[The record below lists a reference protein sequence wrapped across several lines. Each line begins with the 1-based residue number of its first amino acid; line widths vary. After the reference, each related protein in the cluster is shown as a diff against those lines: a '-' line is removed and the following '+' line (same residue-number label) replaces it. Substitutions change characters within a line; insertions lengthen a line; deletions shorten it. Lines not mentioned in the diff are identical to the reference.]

1 MRFARLSL
9 IAALLALTACTSTP
23 DDVSPPITT
32 PPAPPATP
40 SAPPPTSASVTNGLN
55 AYLEQRAH
63 VERVGFRL
71 RRAAASYCAE
81 QGRVRPDLG
90 IVVWS
95 LANFPNPDD
104 RTRLASTFHLTDAV
118 SVALAVDGGPAA
130 KAGLTTNSVI
140 TSVNGDEIG
149 AGKGAT
155 ERFITLSNLAAR
167 QGPVRVGLANGKT
180 AVLKP
185 ETICEFPTLLV
196 RSPEIN
202 AAADGRVF
210 AITTSLF
217 ELTRSDDE
225 LALILGH
232 ELAHNVLGHLKETQT
247 AQKSGGLLD
256 AFIRAT
262 IGSAVAQTVS
272 QPFTIEKEKEAD
284 YAGLYFMARAG
295 FNISAAETFWERLNK
310 TTRAQNVL
318 KTHPSGEERL
328 AALTKTVAEIRDKQ
342 KAKQPLEPDLKR
354 PQ

>member
-9 IAALLALTACTSTP
+9 LASALALAACTTSES
-23 DDVSPPITT
+23 V
-32 PPAPPATP
+32 APPVTTHA
-40 SAPPPTSASVTNGLN
+40 APPPTAASVTNGLEN
-55 AYLEQRAH
+55 YLDQRAH

-71 RRAAASYCAE
+71 RRAAAGYCAE
-81 QGRVRPDLG
+81 QNKTRPDLG
-90 IVVWS
+90 LVVWS
-95 LANFPNPDD
+95 LANFPNQDD
-104 RTRLASTFHLTDAV
+104 RARLASSFGLTDAV
-118 SVALAVDGGPAA
+118 SVALAVEGAPAA
-130 KAGLTTNSVI
+130 KAGLAKNAVI

-180 AVLKP
+180 IVLRP
-185 ETICEFPTLLV
+185 EPICEFPTLLV

-210 AITTSLF
+210 AITTALF

-262 IGSAVAQTVS
+262 IGSAVATSVS

-295 FNISAAETFWERLNK
+295 FNIAAAETFWKRLNE
-310 TTRAQNVL
+310 TTRAQNVIA
-318 KTHPSGEERL
+318 THPSGAERL
-328 AALTKTVAEIRDKQ
+328 AALQTTVAEIRAKQ
-342 KAKQPLEPDLKR
+342 KAKQPLDPDLKR

>member
-1 MRFARLSL
+1 MRFVRSSVLL
-9 IAALLALTACTSTP
+9 CVLALAACTSMP
-23 DDVSPPITT
+23 ESAPP
-32 PPAPPATP
+32 PPAPT
-40 SAPPPTSASVTNGLN
+40 PPPTSASVTNGLEN
-55 AYLEQRAH
+55 YLDQRAH

-71 RRAAASYCAE
+71 RRAAAGYCA
-81 QGRVRPDLG
+81 QQNRTRPDLG
-90 IVVWS
+90 VVVWS

-104 RTRLASTFHLTDAV
+104 RARLASSFRLTDAV
-118 SVALAVDGGPAA
+118 SVALAVEGAPAA
-130 KAGLTTNSVI
+130 KAGLAKNTVI

-149 AGKGAT
+149 EGKGAT
-155 ERFITLSNLAAR
+155 ERFITLSNVAAR

-180 AVLKP
+180 VVLKP

-210 AITTSLF
+210 AITTALF

-247 AQKSGGLLD
+247 ASKSGGLLD

-262 IGSAVAQTVS
+262 IGSAVANTVS
-272 QPFTIEKEKEAD
+272 VPFTIEKEKEAD

-295 FNISAAETFWERLNK
+295 FNISAAETFWKRLNE
-310 TTRAQNVL
+310 TTRASNVVA
-318 KTHPSGEERL
+318 THPSGQERL
-328 AALTKTVAEIRDKQ
+328 AALQTTVAEIREKQ